1 MTDVRETDA
10 AVLLVEAD
18 ADERERFG
26 AWLEDAGFR
35 VITCTGPTEPDYT
48 CIGARNGACPLTAG
62 ASVVVLDMSTRSE
75 GVAMG
80 TASEDLLGLYL
91 LAGARVVALGSHPG
105 EEIDGQLLRQRRHPK
120 REGLVS
126 AVNSLAEAGNPSQA
140 RAGTPTLRR
149 ARRGPERRPL

>member
-1 MTDVRETDA
+1 MTEARETDA
-10 AVLLVEAD
+10 TVLLVEAD
-18 ADERERFG
+18 GDEREHFG

-48 CIGARNGACPLTAG
+48 CIGARNGACPLAAG
-62 ASVVVLDMSTRSE
+62 ASVVVLDMSTQSE

-105 EEIDGQLLRQRRHPK
+105 EEIDGQLLRRRRHPE
-120 REGLVS
+120 REELVG
-126 AVNSLAEAGNPSQA
+126 AVRSLVEP
-140 RAGTPTLRR
+140 GTSP
-149 ARRGPERRPL
+149 AMNERTDRNEERP